1 MMILWTVLKVIGIIV
16 LIIAILISAI
26 LFVPVSYEMC
36 GNIEEKDYRLR
47 ISWLCYLISVR
58 LMYCAGTMHML
69 LRIFFFQRDLTNPEA
84 KEKREQRK
92 GRRQKRR
99 AQKKLKKRKKK
110 QKKEEKKNRR
120 QWKKNRKDVKLDLE
134 ETNAEMESKKET
146 SDRTVFGSVTSDQGI
161 SDQKISDSTVSGRDS
176 ENISSEK
183 TEPIYNDMYD
193 TAAAEEES
201 RMKILFLAVRKWGG
215 ILKGIYESG
224 VIGALMPKLQIF
236 LIRIRPR
243 KLQGHLEFGLEDPA
257 STGQILGGISMLPFL
272 FRTDLEIV
280 PDFETEKNYI
290 CGNIEMK
297 GRIYGI
303 HILIFGIQIWRN
315 PQIRA
320 MLKIKRK

>member
-1 MMILWTVLKVIGIIV
+1 MIILWTVLKVIGILF
-16 LIIAILISAI
+16 LILAILVSII
-26 LFVPVSYEMC
+26 LFVPVSYEVY
-36 GNIEEKDYRLR
+36 GNIEEKDYRIR
-47 ISWLCYLISVR
+47 ISWLWHLISAR
-58 LMYCAGTMHML
+58 LQYCAGTVHVL
-69 LRIFFFQRDLTNPEA
+69 LRILFFRIDLTDPEK

-92 GRRQKRR
+92 KRRQRRR
-99 AQKKLKKRKKK
+99 AQKKLRKRKKRRK
-110 QKKEEKKNRR
+110 KEQKRNQKKWEKNRR
-120 QWKKNRKDVKLDLE
+120 GVELDPE
-134 ETNAEMESKKET
+134 EAKAEPESDAVPDKII
-146 SDRTVFGSVTSDQGI
+146 SAQSV
-161 SDQKISDSTVSGRDS
+161 SDSITSGTDS
-176 ENISSEK
+176 RIK
-183 TEPIYNDMYD
+183 T
-193 TAAAEEES
+193 
-201 RMKILFLAVRKWGG
+201 LFAAVRKWGG
-215 ILKGIYESG
+215 ILKDIYESG
-224 VIGALMPKLQIF
+224 IVRALMPKLQIF